1 MANALTVLKRN
12 KSGAGLDAIVQVTL
26 SGSYPALG
34 EPVNWAAAVGLTN
47 RAPSFVLVVG
57 NAGFIYQWDDVNLKL
72 RVRVNDAGGANAPMG
87 EHTTAAYAAGVSGDK
102 ILAYVFW
109 RVLPGLPV

>member
-1 MANALTVLKRN
+1 MASALTVLKRN

-34 EPVNWAAAVGLTN
+34 EPLNFQAAVGLTN
-47 RAPSFVLVVG
+47 RAPSFVNFVG
-57 NAGFIYQWDDVNLKL
+57 NAGFIYQWDTVNSKL
-72 RVRVNDAGGANAPMG
+72 RIRVNDAGGLNAAMA
-87 EHTTAAYAAGVSGDK
+87 EHSATTYAAPLMADVV
-102 ILAYVFW
+102 LAYVFW